1 MHCALYEGNPW
12 REAQGEVVHVPRPV
26 SHRYTLAAPAEA
38 RDDAYAPV
46 QHVCVSAIDCV
57 LLRLHAS
64 PVITLML
71 AAGKAKT
78 ASFTVYETQP
88 VRQGYCK
95 GCIDDAQAKFDA
107 LPWTALKGVPV
118 PS

>member
-1 MHCALYEGNPW
+1 
-12 REAQGEVVHVPRPV
+12 
-26 SHRYTLAAPAEA
+26 
-38 RDDAYAPV
+38 
-46 QHVCVSAIDCV
+46 
-57 LLRLHAS
+57 
-64 PVITLML
+64 ML

-95 GCIDDAQAKFDA
+95 GCIGDAQAKFDELLWAA
-107 LPWTALKGVPV
+107 LEGVPV

>member
-1 MHCALYEGNPW
+1 M
-12 REAQGEVVHVPRPV
+12 
-26 SHRYTLAAPAEA
+26 
-38 RDDAYAPV
+38 
-46 QHVCVSAIDCV
+46 CVSAIDCV

-95 GCIDDAQAKFDA
+95 GCIGDAQAKFDELLWAA
-107 LPWTALKGVPV
+107 LEGVPV